1 MRAVLA
7 VWLPWQSNQQNGEL
21 WQLENEQATCQQMQW
36 WQNWVYL
43 FCSVVLLICPYSE
56 KSRPSAAKDVANLWG
71 ALVTPSCTR
80 PPFFGDLM
88 LFISALIVS
97 GFGYLTFLLHG
108 QVYLRHAYLHAHDY
122 GSVWITAER
131 RLVLTWGGRQGGNSL
146 IDKSLWDAV
155 SERWPYF
162 TVKSFE
168 GWILWVNAIV
178 T

>member
-1 MRAVLA
+1 MAVKPTKWRVVTARKRASNLSTDA
-7 VWLPWQSNQQNGEL
+7 VMTEL
-21 WQLENEQATCQQMQW
+21 G
-36 WQNWVYL
+36 V
-43 FCSVVLLICPYSE
+43 SVLLCCIAHLPIFWEVTSFSGKRCGE
-56 KSRPSAAKDVANLWG
+56 SREG